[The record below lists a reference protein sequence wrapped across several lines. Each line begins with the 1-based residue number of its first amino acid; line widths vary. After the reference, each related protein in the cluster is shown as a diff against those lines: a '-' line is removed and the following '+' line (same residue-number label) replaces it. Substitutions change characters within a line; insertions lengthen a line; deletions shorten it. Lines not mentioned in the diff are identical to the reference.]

1 MKRTRLITTI
11 ALISCNFS
19 FSQEVNSQK
28 EIGDDLDLYAVLD
41 AFKDAESIEDFEK
54 TLNGEDSKINNLD
67 LDEDGEID
75 YIQVNDEGEGD
86 AHAFILSIAI
96 SEDETQDIAVIELEK
111 SNDNDATIQI
121 IGDQELYGT
130 DYILEP
136 KNPDEISKRLMTTNL
151 ISINVWGWK
160 GVRVVFAPG
169 YSRWHST
176 SRWNHHP
183 KWWRPWK
190 PVKWAA
196 YNGFHQHH
204 HQNYHPV
211 KTRRC
216 LTAHGFYDKKRRTCK
231 RIVNHHNHH
240 SHHGNNTNGNGHNNH
255 GNHNHH
261 KNQNKQGTNKSEN
274 TNKNKQQVNN
284 TKQKQ
289 NKRR

>member
-1 MKRTRLITTI
+1 MKRTQLITII

-136 KNPDEISKRLMTTNL
+136 KNPDEPHQYQCMGMERCQSCVCTRLQQMAFDFTL
-151 ISINVWGWK
+151 ES
-160 GVRVVFAPG
+160 
-169 YSRWHST
+169 S
-176 SRWNHHP
+176 P
-183 KWWRPWK
+183 KM
-190 PVKWAA
+190 VE
-196 YNGFHQHH
+196 
-204 HQNYHPV
+204 
-211 KTRRC
+211 T
-216 LTAHGFYDKKRRTCK
+216 LETC
-231 RIVNHHNHH
+231 
-240 SHHGNNTNGNGHNNH
+240 
-255 GNHNHH
+255 
-261 KNQNKQGTNKSEN
+261 
-274 TNKNKQQVNN
+274 QVGCI
-284 TKQKQ
+284 
-289 NKRR
+289 